1 MLDYRAYRLRLLLF
15 FFPETTLVFVAM
27 FGLPILNYSV
37 GVMLFDHR
45 TLQIVT
51 SLVIILPV
59 EALWLTVIWGIL
71 PKLWESIF
79 WFFVDVIPAEGR
91 SKEEARSVAWG
102 GDKAIREFEIARSPV
117 EWSDKLIHDYPKA
130 DWVQNL
136 FYASNVRKRL
146 NLIRSYAWEKYYSD
160 PTVKPAFSASEIEKL
175 LDENGLK
182 RGYVESVVTVP
193 AWRTT
198 ITSYGLIVLLLI
210 FHPLG

>member
-15 FFPETTLVFVAM
+15 FFPETALVLVAM
-27 FGLPILNYSV
+27 FGVPILNYSV
-37 GVMLFDHR
+37 GVILFDNR
-45 TLQIVT
+45 ILQILT
-51 SLVIILPV
+51 SLVILLPV
-59 EALWLTVIWGIL
+59 EALWLAVVWGIL

-91 SKEEARSVAWG
+91 SEEEARSVAWG
-102 GDKAIREFEIARSPV
+102 GAKVIREFEIARSPV
-117 EWSDKLIHDYPKA
+117 EWSDTLIHNYPKA
-130 DWVQNL
+130 DWIQNL